1 MDNIVLV
8 GIIVL
13 GVILAIIAMV
23 LILKKPKETNNV
35 TKVEVE
41 DDYLDFEDLMAIAK
55 NPNTTSDRLLYILE
69 YFNNNYIIDDQ
80 NEQKYLVFLSR
91 VLTHNNVNKDV
102 FQCFH
107 NEVKS
112 KNVRYKN
119 DLDIIESKALG

>member
-102 FQCFH
+102 FQYFH